1 MTKRLASTGVGKSA
15 PGAEARDT
23 FDGGV
28 LGAGAVNAGG
38 AKDVWWFAVGVG
50 GRFPSVDAGGDQME
64 IVVRGL
70 SSLVKSRADLSA
82 RSFISDPVLLVALSL
97 EMNCA
102 SEAFRFATGDEAW
115 MLTSVTDLVVV
126 DAVASGA
133 QSRLRG
139 SCQSRLMFQFWY
151 RVGLNPWAWSHC
163 VRWYTGSSFWNF
175 HWHCHVGE
183 CRCAGMIRG

>member
-1 MTKRLASTGVGKSA
+1 
-15 PGAEARDT
+15 
-23 FDGGV
+23 
-28 LGAGAVNAGG
+28 
-38 AKDVWWFAVGVG
+38 
-50 GRFPSVDAGGDQME
+50 
-64 IVVRGL
+64 
-70 SSLVKSRADLSA
+70 LVKSRADLSA

-163 VRWYTGSSFWNF
+163 ARWYTGSSFWNF

>member
-1 MTKRLASTGVGKSA
+1 LGAIN
-15 PGAEARDT
+15 PGDT

-28 LGAGAVNAGG
+28 VGTDAVNAGG
-38 AKDVWWFAVGVG
+38 AKDVWWSAAGVA
-50 GRFPSVDAGGDQME
+50 GRFTSVDGGGDPME
-64 IVVRGL
+64 MVVRGA

-82 RSFISDPVLLVALSL
+82 RSFISDPELLVAVSL

-102 SEAFRFATGDEAW
+102 SEAFRFTTGDEAW
-115 MLTSVTDLVVV
+115 MSTSVTDLVLV

-151 RVGLNPWAWSHC
+151 RFGLNPWARSHC
-163 VRWYTGSSFWNF
+163 VRWYTRSSFWNF
-175 HWHCHVGE
+175 HW
-183 CRCAGMIRG
+183 

>member
-1 MTKRLASTGVGKSA
+1 LGAVN
-15 PGAEARDT
+15 PGDT

-28 LGAGAVNAGG
+28 VGAGAVNAGG
-38 AKDVWWFAVGVG
+38 AKDVWWFAAGVA
-50 GRFPSVDAGGDQME
+50 GRFPSVDAGGDQLE
-64 IVVRGL
+64 IMVGGL

-82 RSFISDPVLLVALSL
+82 RSFISDPELVVALSV

-102 SEAFRFATGDEAW
+102 SEAFRFTTGDEAR
-115 MLTSVTDLVVV
+115 MSTSVTDSVV
-126 DAVASGA
+126 AGGA

-151 RVGLNPWAWSHC
+151 RFGLNPWAWSHC

-175 HWHCHVGE
+175 QW
-183 CRCAGMIRG
+183 

>member
-1 MTKRLASTGVGKSA
+1 MGAVN
-15 PGAEARDT
+15 PGDT

-28 LGAGAVNAGG
+28 VGAGAVNAGG
-38 AKDVWWFAVGVG
+38 AKDVWWFAAGVA
-50 GRFPSVDAGGDQME
+50 GRFPSVDAGGDQLE
-64 IVVRGL
+64 IMVGGL

-82 RSFISDPVLLVALSL
+82 RSFISDPDLLVDMSL

-102 SEAFRFATGDEAW
+102 SEAFRFTTGDEAW
-115 MLTSVTDLVVV
+115 PSTSLPDLVVV

-151 RVGLNPWAWSHC
+151 RFGLNPWAWSHC

-175 HWHCHVGE
+175 HW
-183 CRCAGMIRG
+183 

>member
-38 AKDVWWFAVGVG
+38 TKDVWWFAVGVG